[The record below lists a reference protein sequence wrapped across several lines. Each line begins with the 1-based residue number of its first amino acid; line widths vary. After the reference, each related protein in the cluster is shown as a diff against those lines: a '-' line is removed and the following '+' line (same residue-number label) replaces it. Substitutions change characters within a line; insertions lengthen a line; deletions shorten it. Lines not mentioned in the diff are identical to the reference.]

1 MTGSRER
8 CDPPA
13 DEEAGVDRV
22 DMPES
27 LSSSTHFQY
36 PVDDFGSGCSGTGTI
51 GPPLAFR
58 GSTGV
63 GSGADGEE
71 TGRNDDGVGGRAGG
85 SIFVILLCADTFS

>member
-1 MTGSRER
+1 MFRER
-8 CDPPA
+8 CDPLA

-51 GPPLAFR
+51 SPPLTFR
-58 GSTGV
+58 GSTG
-63 GSGADGEE
+63 GGGGEE
-71 TGRNDDGVGGRAGG
+71 GTGRGDDGVVGRAGR
-85 SIFVILLCADTFS
+85 SIFVILL